1 MKLPFGLGG
10 QGGKKPAGASRRA
23 PKGHDPAQ
31 ARGVM
36 AFSHTAEVIRAE
48 AALKAAGFAVRVMGP
63 PPDMR
68 TGCDMVVE
76 FELMREPAARR
87 ALAAAELSPLGV
99 APVRAGML
107 EPVSLF
113 QSVDFGRW
121 LMVRAANMKVTV
133 DKETRVIVNVSG
145 GGCPDVPALAELM
158 VGRTLEDAP
167 APLERGQTLCSYA
180 LELAFREAQRLLPL
194 DAGSAS

>member
-10 QGGKKPAGASRRA
+10 KKPPA
-23 PKGHDPAQ
+23 PQKGHDPGQ
-31 ARGVM
+31 TRGVM
-36 AFSHTAEVIRAE
+36 AFSHTSEVIRAE
-48 AALKAAGFAVRVMGP
+48 AALKTAGFAVRVMGP

-87 ALAAAELSPLGV
+87 VLEAANLSPLAV

-113 QSVDFGRW
+113 QAVDFGQW
-121 LMVRAANMKVTV
+121 LMVRAANMKLTV
-133 DKETRVIVNVSG
+133 DKQRRVIVNISG

-158 VGRTLEDAP
+158 VGRSLDEAP
-167 APLERGQTLCSYA
+167 SPLASGQTLCSYA
-180 LELAFREAQRLLPL
+180 LELAFREAQRQLPRQTGG
-194 DAGSAS
+194 AA

>member
-1 MKLPFGLGG
+1 VKLPFGLGR
-10 QGGKKPAGASRRA
+10 KAAAETS
-23 PKGHDPAQ
+23 GHDPAS

-36 AFSHTAEVIRAE
+36 AFAHTAEVIRAE
-48 AALKAAGFAVRVMGP
+48 AALKAAGYAVRVMGP

-76 FELMREPAARR
+76 FELLREPAARR
-87 ALAAAELSPLGV
+87 VLEAARLAPLAV

-113 QSVDFGRW
+113 QSVDFGQW
-121 LMVRAANMKVTV
+121 LMVRAANMKLTV
-133 DKETRVIVNVSG
+133 DKESRVIVNISG

-158 VGRTLEDAP
+158 VGRTLDEAP

-180 LELAFREAQRLLPL
+180 LELAFREAQRRLPWPGG
-194 DAGSAS
+194 AAS